1 MTTYFIS
8 DLHLCE
14 QQPHITRSFINF
26 CQQQARDARA
36 LYILGDLFEYW
47 LGDDALDSTAQ
58 TVQKQLKSL
67 SDSGV
72 DIAFMAGNRDFLVGP
87 DYAEQCGMS
96 LLSEPTTID
105 LYGQTVL
112 LVHGDAQCTDDQAYQ
127 AVRKQLRNLQW
138 QQQFLAQSIDER
150 VAFAEQARMKSQE
163 HTSQSDMVIM
173 DVNEDAIQ
181 ALFNDHQVDTMIHG
195 HTHRP
200 AEHALSEQR
209 ERIVLA
215 DWRPQRCEYLR
226 IEGSG
231 FSRHR
236 IPSA

>member
-127 AVRKQLRNLQW
+127 AVRKQLRNLKW

-200 AEHALSEQR
+200 AIHQHGDKQ
-209 ERIVLA
+209 RIVLG
-215 DWRPQRCEYLR
+215 DWHHQSSYFEVTENHSQLV
-226 IEGSG
+226 SG
-231 FSRHR
+231 
-236 IPSA
+236 